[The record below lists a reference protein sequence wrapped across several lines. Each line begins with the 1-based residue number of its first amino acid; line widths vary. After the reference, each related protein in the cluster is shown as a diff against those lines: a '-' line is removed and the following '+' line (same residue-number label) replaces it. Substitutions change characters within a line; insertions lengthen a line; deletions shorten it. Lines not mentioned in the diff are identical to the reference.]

1 MRSEVITMNSE
12 AIFNAAH
19 STAIRLLESG
29 AYISPEDTVCSIEST
44 SGRIYT
50 GISRADMTGII
61 HAEADA
67 VMNMQAAGESAI
79 AALLLISTQSRTH
92 LLPCNKC
99 IGYILSLDPA
109 NVNCMILMQD
119 RPVSI
124 TEVGRF
130 AAPCES
136 IPEPQNFSTPPHKQ
150 FQQYQPYSSAAPVN
164 QAADTKTDEVQK
176 KSLNSVSIAEIL
188 EVSAEV
194 EANNQNSNGSIL
206 KGRVKDIL
214 KAAEDDT
221 DEFLDSLPPPNKRSG
236 FFRK

>member
-1 MRSEVITMNSE
+1 MNSE

-29 AYISPEDTVCSIEST
+29 AFISPEDTVCSIESA

-92 LLPCNKC
+92 LLPCNNC
-99 IGYILSLDPA
+99 IGYILSLDPS

-136 IPEPQNFSTPPHKQ
+136 VPEPQNFSAPPYQ
-150 FQQYQPYSSAAPVN
+150 QYQQYQPYSSAAPVN
-164 QAADTKTDEVQK
+164 QTADAEKDEAQK

-194 EANNQNSNGSIL
+194 EANNQSSNGSIL
-206 KGRVKDIL
+206 KERVKDIL

-221 DEFLDSLPPPNKRSG
+221 DEFLNSLPPPNRHSG